1 MSIDNALGM
10 SFRIRTVRQSKL
22 VLILVVYLLAV
33 IIYSNILESEQFDGV
48 SLIHLESIVKFNFKI
63 PLCKTFSHYLRY
75 QKFNKYTSR
84 NHIILFQHLK

>member
-33 IIYSNILESEQFDGV
+33 IIYSNILESEQFDGFRLYIW
-48 SLIHLESIVKFNFKI
+48 SL
-63 PLCKTFSHYLRY
+63 
-75 QKFNKYTSR
+75 
-84 NHIILFQHLK
+84 

>member
-48 SLIHLESIVKFNFKI
+48 SLIHLEPIVKFNFKI
-63 PLCKTFSHYLRY
+63 PLCKTFSH
-75 QKFNKYTSR
+75 F
-84 NHIILFQHLK
+84 